1 MPFGYILC
9 AIIWFQMNQCK
20 AEPLSIGLHQFDSR
34 PKRGPDRPRE
44 LPSTYG

>member
-1 MPFGYILC
+1 MLFGYILC
-9 AIIWFQMNQCK
+9 AIIWFRMNLK
-20 AEPLSIGLHQFDSR
+20 AEPLSFGLQQFDSR